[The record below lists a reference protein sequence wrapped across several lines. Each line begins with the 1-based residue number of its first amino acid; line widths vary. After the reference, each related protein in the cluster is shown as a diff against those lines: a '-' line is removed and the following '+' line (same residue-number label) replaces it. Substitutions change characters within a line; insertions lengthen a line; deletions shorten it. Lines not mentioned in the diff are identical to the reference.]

1 MSGSAPPIVP
11 PVIAPPGYGEYEID
25 IEEILRQG
33 LPAFFASVAP
43 APLTNANV
51 NAIPVRAKGAYM
63 LLRDGHP
70 VYAGKTDTQHGFRDR
85 LGRHFFTVQHRIG
98 LDPAR
103 ISFKAVRIFVFSSFD
118 VEALLIEEIRR
129 SDSTALKWNDS
140 GFGSNDPGHNREGQ
154 EPANFD
160 KEFPVDI
167 DRPLDFLAPGAAM
180 TVHEALLQ
188 LKKGLPYLLRYE
200 TNLAG
205 NRKPSRHTVGHA
217 KTRAV
222 SMTIPP
228 APVTARRVLQAA
240 LDALPPG
247 WQVTVFPNRLILY
260 REDTPYPHA
269 KEILRRA

>member
-1 MSGSAPPIVP
+1 
-11 PVIAPPGYGEYEID
+11 
-25 IEEILRQG
+25 EEILRRG

-43 APLTNANV
+43 APLTDANV
-51 NAIPVRAKGAYM
+51 NAIPERTKGAYM
-63 LLRDGHP
+63 LLLDGHP
-70 VYAGKTDTQHGFRDR
+70 VYAGKTDTQKGFRDR

-118 VEALLIEEIRR
+118 VEALLIEETRR
-129 SDSTALKWNDS
+129 SDATALKWNDS

-154 EPANFD
+154 APANFD

-180 TVHEALLQ
+180 TVSDALQQ

-200 TNLAG
+200 TDLAAKG
-205 NRKPSRHTVGHA
+205 KPSRHTVGHA
-217 KTRAV
+217 EARAV
-222 SMTIPP
+222 SMAVPA
-228 APVTARRVLQAA
+228 APVTARKVLQAA

-247 WQVTVFPNRLILY
+247 WQATVFPDRLILY
-260 REDTPYPHA
+260 REDKSYRHA
-269 KEILRRA
+269 REILRRA